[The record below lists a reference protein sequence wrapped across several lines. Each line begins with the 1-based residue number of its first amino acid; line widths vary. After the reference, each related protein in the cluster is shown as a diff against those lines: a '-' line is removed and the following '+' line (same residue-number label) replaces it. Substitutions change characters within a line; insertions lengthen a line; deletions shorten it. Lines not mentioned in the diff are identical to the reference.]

1 MLKRAS
7 FVEVNTHS
15 LRHNFNAVKNIV
27 PKDACVMAV
36 VKANAYGAGA
46 LKASEIF
53 LQEGANYLGV
63 ATLDE
68 ALELRS
74 HFSQTPILILGYSPN
89 ANASMLIDNDLSAMV
104 FSLEQAEIFSQMAL
118 KAKKRL
124 KVHLKIDTGMHRL
137 GLEPNFKSIETI
149 KKIRA
154 LKGLEVEGIFTHLSN
169 ADANIKTHAKNQ
181 MKAFNAFLEQLLDQK
196 IEFQYRHAYNSAGI
210 LSLCNGNENRLLN
223 LYRPGIMLYGFYP
236 SNEMKESSQTILKN
250 VISLKA
256 RIVQIKRVKKGEFIG
271 YGEHFYTNEETLVG
285 VLALGYADGL
295 VRALGNRIQVAI
307 NNQLAPLIG
316 KVCMDQCFVK
326 LNNIEAKE
334 GDEVILFGDKSTKAN
349 DASEIATLLNTI
361 PYEVIS
367 TLSKRLER
375 VYVWNKIM

>member
-7 FVEVNTHS
+7 FVEVNSAS
-15 LRHNFNAVKNIV
+15 LRHNFSAVKSIV
-27 PKDACVMAV
+27 PKDAYIMAV

-46 LKASEIF
+46 IKASEIF

-74 HFSQTPILILGYSPN
+74 HFSKTPILILGYSPN
-89 ANASMLIDNDLSAMV
+89 SNASMLIDNDLSAMI
-104 FSLEQAEIFSQMAL
+104 FSLEQAEVFSQMAL
-118 KAKKRL
+118 KSQKRL

-137 GLEPNFKSIETI
+137 GLEPNFKSIEII

-169 ADANIKTHAKNQ
+169 ADAKIKTHAKNQ

-210 LSLCNGNENRLLN
+210 LSLCNGNENRFLN

-236 SNEMKESSQTILKN
+236 SNGMKETCPTILKN

-256 RIVQIKRVKKGEFIG
+256 QIVQIRSVKKGEFIG

-295 VRALGNRIQVAI
+295 MRALGNRIQVAI

-326 LNNIEAKE
+326 LNNIQAKE
-334 GDEVILFGDKSTKAN
+334 GDEVILFGDKSAKAN
-349 DASEIATLLNTI
+349 DASEIAVLLNTI
-361 PYEVIS
+361 PYETIS

-375 VYVWNKIM
+375 VYI

>member
-7 FVEVNTHS
+7 FVEVNSAS
-15 LRHNFNAVKNIV
+15 LRHNFSAVKSIV
-27 PKDACVMAV
+27 PKDAHIMAV

-46 LKASEIF
+46 IKASEIF

-74 HFSQTPILILGYSPN
+74 HFSKTPILILGYSPN
-89 ANASMLIDNDLSAMV
+89 ANASMLIDNDLSAMI
-104 FSLEQAEIFSQMAL
+104 FSLEQAEVFSQMAL
-118 KAKKRL
+118 KSQKRL
-124 KVHLKIDTGMHRL
+124 KIHLKIDTGMHRL
-137 GLEPNFKSIETI
+137 GLEPNFKSIEII

-154 LKGLEVEGIFTHLSN
+154 LKGLEIEGIFTHLSN

-210 LSLCNGNENRLLN
+210 LSLCNGNENRFLN

-236 SNEMKESSQTILKN
+236 SNGMKETCPTILKN

-256 RIVQIKRVKKGEFIG
+256 QIVQIRSVKKGEFIG

-295 VRALGNRIQVAI
+295 ARALGNRIQVAI

-326 LNNIEAKE
+326 LNNIQAKE
-334 GDEVILFGDKSTKAN
+334 GDEVILFGDKSAKAN
-349 DASEIATLLNTI
+349 DASEIAALLNTI
-361 PYEVIS
+361 PYETIS

-375 VYVWNKIM
+375 VYI

>member
-7 FVEVNTHS
+7 FVEVNTAS
-15 LRHNFNAVKNIV
+15 LRHNFDVVKSIV

-46 LKASEIF
+46 IKASEIF

-89 ANASMLIDNDLSAMV
+89 TNASMLIDNDLSAMV
-104 FSLEQAEIFSQMAL
+104 FSLEQAEVFSQMAL
-118 KAKKRL
+118 KSQKRL
-124 KVHLKIDTGMHRL
+124 KIHLKIDTGMHRL
-137 GLEPNFKSIETI
+137 GLEPTFKSIEI
-149 KKIRA
+149 VKKIRA

-295 VRALGNRIQVAI
+295 VRDLGNRIQVAI

-334 GDEVILFGDKSTKAN
+334 GDEVILFGDKSAKAN

-361 PYEVIS
+361 PYETIS

-375 VYVWNKIM
+375 VYV

>member
-7 FVEVNTHS
+7 FVEVNSAS
-15 LRHNFNAVKNIV
+15 LRHNFSAVKSIV
-27 PKDACVMAV
+27 PKDAHIMAV

-46 LKASEIF
+46 IKASEIF

-74 HFSQTPILILGYSPN
+74 HFSKTPILILGYSPN
-89 ANASMLIDNDLSAMV
+89 SNASMLIDNDLSAMI
-104 FSLEQAEIFSQMAL
+104 FSLEQAEVFSQMAL
-118 KAKKRL
+118 KSQKRL
-124 KVHLKIDTGMHRL
+124 KIHLKIDTGMHRL
-137 GLEPNFKSIETI
+137 GLEPNFKSIEII
-149 KKIRA
+149 KKICA

-169 ADANIKTHAKNQ
+169 ADAKIKTHAKNQ
-181 MKAFNAFLEQLLDQK
+181 MKVFNAFLEQLLDQK

-210 LSLCNGNENRLLN
+210 LSLCNGNENRFLN

-236 SNEMKESSQTILKN
+236 SNGMKETCPTILKN

-256 RIVQIKRVKKGEFIG
+256 QIVQIRSVKKGEFIG

-295 VRALGNRIQVAI
+295 MRALGNRIQVAI

-326 LNNIEAKE
+326 LNNIQAKE
-334 GDEVILFGDKSTKAN
+334 GDEVILFGDKSAKAN
-349 DASEIATLLNTI
+349 DASEIAALLNTI
-361 PYEVIS
+361 PYETIS

-375 VYVWNKIM
+375 VYI

>member
-7 FVEVNTHS
+7 FVEVDTAS
-15 LRHNFNAVKNIV
+15 LRHNFGAVKSIV
-27 PKDACVMAV
+27 PKDAHIMAV

-46 LKASEIF
+46 IKASEIF

-74 HFSQTPILILGYSPN
+74 RFSKTPILILGYSPN
-89 ANASMLIDNDLSAMV
+89 ANASMLIDNDLSAMI
-104 FSLEQAEIFSQMAL
+104 FSLEQAEVFSQMAL
-118 KAKKRL
+118 KSQKRL
-124 KVHLKIDTGMHRL
+124 KIHLKIDTGMHRL
-137 GLEPNFKSIETI
+137 GLEPNFKSIEII

-154 LKGLEVEGIFTHLSN
+154 LKGLEIEGIFTHLSN
-169 ADANIKTHAKNQ
+169 ADARIKTHAKNQ

-236 SNEMKESSQTILKN
+236 SNGMKETCPTILKN

-256 RIVQIKRVKKGEFIG
+256 QIVQIRSVKKGEFIG

-295 VRALGNRIQVAI
+295 MRALGNRIQVAI

-326 LNNIEAKE
+326 LNNIQAKE
-334 GDEVILFGDKSTKAN
+334 GDEVILFGDKSAKAN
-349 DASEIATLLNTI
+349 DASEIAALLNTI
-361 PYEVIS
+361 PYETIS

-375 VYVWNKIM
+375 VYI

>member
-7 FVEVNTHS
+7 FVEVNTAS
-15 LRHNFNAVKNIV
+15 LRHNFSAVKSIV

-46 LKASEIF
+46 IKASEIF

-63 ATLDE
+63 AALDE

-74 HFSQTPILILGYSPN
+74 HFSKTPILILGYSPN

-104 FSLEQAEIFSQMAL
+104 FSLEQAEVFSQMAL

-124 KVHLKIDTGMHRL
+124 KIHLKIDTGMHRL

-149 KKIRA
+149 KKIRT

-169 ADANIKTHAKNQ
+169 ADAKIKTHAKNQ

-271 YGEHFYTNEETLVG
+271 YGKHFYTNEETLVG

-295 VRALGNRIQVAI
+295 VRDLGNRIQVAI
-307 NNQLAPLIG
+307 NNQSAPLIG

-326 LNNIEAKE
+326 LNDIQAKE
-334 GDEVILFGDKSTKAN
+334 GDEVILFGDKSDKAN
-349 DASEIATLLNTI
+349 DASEIAALLNTI
-361 PYEVIS
+361 PYETIS

-375 VYVWNKIM
+375 VYI

>member
-7 FVEVNTHS
+7 FVEVNTAS
-15 LRHNFNAVKNIV
+15 LRHNFDAVKSIV

-46 LKASEIF
+46 IKASEIF

-74 HFSQTPILILGYSPN
+74 HFSKTPILILGYSPN
-89 ANASMLIDNDLSAMV
+89 TNASMLVDNDLSAMV
-104 FSLEQAEIFSQMAL
+104 FSLEQAEVFSQMAL
-118 KAKKRL
+118 KSQKRL
-124 KVHLKIDTGMHRL
+124 KIHLKIDTGMHRL
-137 GLEPNFKSIETI
+137 GLEPTFKSIETI

-210 LSLCNGNENRLLN
+210 LSLCNGNENRFLN

-256 RIVQIKRVKKGEFIG
+256 RIVQIKRVKKGELIG

-326 LNNIEAKE
+326 LNGIEAKE
-334 GDEVILFGDKSTKAN
+334 GDEVILFGDKSAKAN
-349 DASEIATLLNTI
+349 DASEIATFLNTI
-361 PYEVIS
+361 PYETIS

-375 VYVWNKIM
+375 VYV

>member
-7 FVEVNTHS
+7 FVEVNTAS
-15 LRHNFNAVKNIV
+15 LRHNFSAVKSIV
-27 PKDACVMAV
+27 PKDAHIMAV

-46 LKASEIF
+46 IKASEIF

-74 HFSQTPILILGYSPN
+74 HFSKTPILILGYSPN
-89 ANASMLIDNDLSAMV
+89 SNASMLIDNDLSAMI
-104 FSLEQAEIFSQMAL
+104 FSLEQAEVFSQMAL
-118 KAKKRL
+118 KSQKRL
-124 KVHLKIDTGMHRL
+124 KIHLKIDTGMHRL
-137 GLEPNFKSIETI
+137 GLEPNFKSIEII

-154 LKGLEVEGIFTHLSN
+154 LKGLEIEGIFTHLSN
-169 ADANIKTHAKNQ
+169 ADARIKTHAKNQ
-181 MKAFNAFLEQLLDQK
+181 MKAFNAFLEQLLNQK

-210 LSLCNGNENRLLN
+210 LSLCNGNENRFLN

-236 SNEMKESSQTILKN
+236 SNGMKETCPTILKN

-256 RIVQIKRVKKGEFIG
+256 QIVQIRSVKKGEFIG

-295 VRALGNRIQVAI
+295 MRALGNRIQVAI

-326 LNNIEAKE
+326 LNNIQAKE
-334 GDEVILFGDKSTKAN
+334 GDEVILFGDKSAKAN
-349 DASEIATLLNTI
+349 DASEIAALLNTI
-361 PYEVIS
+361 PYETIS

-375 VYVWNKIM
+375 VYI

>member
-7 FVEVNTHS
+7 FVEVNTAS
-15 LRHNFNAVKNIV
+15 LRHNFSAVKSIV
-27 PKDACVMAV
+27 PKDAHIMAV

-46 LKASEIF
+46 IKASEIF

-74 HFSQTPILILGYSPN
+74 HFSKTPILILGYSPN
-89 ANASMLIDNDLSAMV
+89 SNASMLIDNDLSAMI
-104 FSLEQAEIFSQMAL
+104 FSLEQAEVFSQMAL
-118 KAKKRL
+118 KSQKRL
-124 KVHLKIDTGMHRL
+124 KIHLKIDTGMHRL
-137 GLEPNFKSIETI
+137 GLEPNFKSIEII

-169 ADANIKTHAKNQ
+169 ADAKIKTHAKNQ
-181 MKAFNAFLEQLLDQK
+181 MKAFNAFLEQLLNQK

-236 SNEMKESSQTILKN
+236 SNGMKETCPTILKN

-256 RIVQIKRVKKGEFIG
+256 QIVQIRSVKKGEFIG

-295 VRALGNRIQVAI
+295 MRALGNRIQVAI

-326 LNNIEAKE
+326 LNNIQAKE
-334 GDEVILFGDKSTKAN
+334 GDEVILFGDKSAKAN

-361 PYEVIS
+361 PYETIS

-375 VYVWNKIM
+375 VYI

>member
-7 FVEVNTHS
+7 FVEVDTAS
-15 LRHNFNAVKNIV
+15 LRHNFSAVKSIV

-46 LKASEIF
+46 IKASEIF

-74 HFSQTPILILGYSPN
+74 HFSKTPILILGYSPN
-89 ANASMLIDNDLSAMV
+89 ANASMLIDNDLSAMI
-104 FSLEQAEIFSQMAL
+104 FSLEQAEVFSQMAL
-118 KAKKRL
+118 RSQKRL
-124 KVHLKIDTGMHRL
+124 KVHIKIDTGMHRL

-154 LKGLEVEGIFTHLSN
+154 LKGLEIEGIFTHLSN
-169 ADANIKTHAKNQ
+169 ADAKIKTHAKNQ

-210 LSLCNGNENRLLN
+210 LSLCNGNENRFLN

-236 SNEMKESSQTILKN
+236 SSEMKESCPTILKN

-256 RIVQIKRVKKGEFIG
+256 QIVQIRSVKKGELIG

-295 VRALGNRIQVAI
+295 ARALGNRIQVAI

-326 LNNIEAKE
+326 LNNIQAKE
-334 GDEVILFGDKSTKAN
+334 GDEVILFGDKSARAN

-361 PYEVIS
+361 PYETIS

-375 VYVWNKIM
+375 VYI

>member
-7 FVEVNTHS
+7 FVEVNTAS
-15 LRHNFNAVKNIV
+15 LRYNFDAVKNIV

-89 ANASMLIDNDLSAMV
+89 TNASMLVDNDLSAMV
-104 FSLEQAEIFSQMAL
+104 FSLEQAEVFSQMAL
-118 KAKKRL
+118 KSQKRL

-154 LKGLEVEGIFTHLSN
+154 LKGLEIEGIFTHLSN

-181 MKAFNAFLEQLLDQK
+181 MKAFNAFLEQLLNQK
-196 IEFQYRHAYNSAGI
+196 IEFKYRHAYNSAGI

-236 SNEMKESSQTILKN
+236 SSEMKESCPTILKN

-256 RIVQIKRVKKGEFIG
+256 RIVQIKRVKKGELIG
-271 YGEHFYTNEETLVG
+271 YGKHFYANEETLVG

-295 VRALGNRIQVAI
+295 VRDLGNRIQVAI

-334 GDEVILFGDKSTKAN
+334 GDEVILFGNKSAKAN

-361 PYEVIS
+361 PYETIS

-375 VYVWNKIM
+375 VYV

>member
-7 FVEVNTHS
+7 FVEVDTAS
-15 LRHNFNAVKNIV
+15 LRHNFSTVKRIV
-27 PKDACVMAV
+27 PKDAHIMAV

-46 LKASEIF
+46 IKASEIF

-74 HFSQTPILILGYSPN
+74 HFSKTPILILGYSPN
-89 ANASMLIDNDLSAMV
+89 SNASMLIDNDLSAMI
-104 FSLEQAEIFSQMAL
+104 FSLEQAEVFSQMAL
-118 KAKKRL
+118 KSQKRL
-124 KVHLKIDTGMHRL
+124 KIHLKIDTGMHRL
-137 GLEPNFKSIETI
+137 GLEPNFKSIEII

-181 MKAFNAFLEQLLDQK
+181 MKAFNAFLEQLLNQK

-210 LSLCNGNENRLLN
+210 LSLCNGNENRFLN

-236 SNEMKESSQTILKN
+236 SDGMKETCPTILKN

-256 RIVQIKRVKKGEFIG
+256 QIVQIRSVKKGEFIG

-295 VRALGNRIQVAI
+295 MRALGNRIQVTI

-326 LNNIEAKE
+326 LNNIQAKE
-334 GDEVILFGDKSTKAN
+334 GDEVILFGDKSAKAN
-349 DASEIATLLNTI
+349 DASEIAVLLNTI
-361 PYEVIS
+361 PYETIS

-375 VYVWNKIM
+375 VYI

>member
-7 FVEVNTHS
+7 FVEVNSTS
-15 LRHNFNAVKNIV
+15 LRHNFSTVKSIV
-27 PKDACVMAV
+27 PKDAHIMAV

-46 LKASEIF
+46 IKASEIF

-74 HFSQTPILILGYSPN
+74 HFSKTPILILGYSPN
-89 ANASMLIDNDLSAMV
+89 SNASMLIDNDLSTMI
-104 FSLEQAEIFSQMAL
+104 FSLEQAEVFSQMAL
-118 KAKKRL
+118 KSQKRL
-124 KVHLKIDTGMHRL
+124 KIHLKIDTGMHRL
-137 GLEPNFKSIETI
+137 GLEPNFKSIEII

-181 MKAFNAFLEQLLDQK
+181 MKAFNAFLEQLLNQK

-236 SNEMKESSQTILKN
+236 SNGMKETCPTILKN

-256 RIVQIKRVKKGEFIG
+256 QIVQIRSVKKGEFIG

-295 VRALGNRIQVAI
+295 MRALGNRIQVAI

-326 LNNIEAKE
+326 LNNIQAKE
-334 GDEVILFGDKSTKAN
+334 GDEVILFGDKSAKAN
-349 DASEIATLLNTI
+349 DASEIAALLNTI
-361 PYEVIS
+361 PYETIS

-375 VYVWNKIM
+375 VYI

>member
-15 LRHNFNAVKNIV
+15 LRHNFHAVKNIV
-27 PKDACVMAV
+27 PKDAHIMAV

-46 LKASEIF
+46 IKASEIF
-53 LQEGANYLGV
+53 LQEGVNYLGV

-89 ANASMLIDNDLSAMV
+89 TNASMLIDNDLSAMV
-104 FSLEQAEIFSQMAL
+104 FSLEQAEVFSQVAL
-118 KAKKRL
+118 KSQKRL
-124 KVHLKIDTGMHRL
+124 KIHLKIDTGMHRL
-137 GLEPNFKSIETI
+137 GLEPTFKSIETI

-256 RIVQIKRVKKGEFIG
+256 RIVQIKRVKKGELIG

-295 VRALGNRIQVAI
+295 ARALGNRIQVAI
-307 NNQLAPLIG
+307 NNQSAPLIG

-326 LNNIEAKE
+326 LNNIQAKE
-334 GDEVILFGDKSTKAN
+334 GDEVILFGDKSAKAN
-349 DASEIATLLNTI
+349 DASEIAMLLNTI
-361 PYEVIS
+361 PYETIS

-375 VYVWNKIM
+375 VYI

>member
-7 FVEVNTHS
+7 FVEVDTAS
-15 LRHNFNAVKNIV
+15 LRHNFGAVKRIV
-27 PKDACVMAV
+27 PKDAHIMAV
-36 VKANAYGAGA
+36 VKANAYGTGA
-46 LKASEIF
+46 IKASEIF

-74 HFSQTPILILGYSPN
+74 RFSKTPILILGYSPN
-89 ANASMLIDNDLSAMV
+89 SNASMLIDNDLSAMI
-104 FSLEQAEIFSQMAL
+104 FSLEQAEVFSQMAL
-118 KAKKRL
+118 KSQKRL
-124 KVHLKIDTGMHRL
+124 KIHLKIDTGMHRL
-137 GLEPNFKSIETI
+137 GLEPNFKSIEII

-154 LKGLEVEGIFTHLSN
+154 LKGLEIEGIFTHLSN
-169 ADANIKTHAKNQ
+169 ADAKIKTHAKNQ
-181 MKAFNAFLEQLLDQK
+181 MKAFNAFLEQLLNQK

-210 LSLCNGNENRLLN
+210 LSLCNGNENRFLN

-236 SNEMKESSQTILKN
+236 SNGMKETCPTILKN

-256 RIVQIKRVKKGEFIG
+256 QIVQIRSVKKGEFIG

-326 LNNIEAKE
+326 LNNIQAKE
-334 GDEVILFGDKSTKAN
+334 GDEVILFGDKSAKAN
-349 DASEIATLLNTI
+349 DASEIAALLNTI
-361 PYEVIS
+361 PYETIS

-375 VYVWNKIM
+375 IYI

>member
-7 FVEVNTHS
+7 FVEVNTAS
-15 LRHNFNAVKNIV
+15 LRHNFSAVKSII
-27 PKDACVMAV
+27 PKDAHIMAV
-36 VKANAYGAGA
+36 VKANAYGVGA
-46 LKASEIF
+46 IKASEIF

-74 HFSQTPILILGYSPN
+74 HFPKTPILILGYSPN
-89 ANASMLIDNDLSAMV
+89 SNASMLIDNDLSAMV
-104 FSLEQAEIFSQMAL
+104 FSLEQAEVFSQMAL
-118 KAKKRL
+118 KSQKRL

-154 LKGLEVEGIFTHLSN
+154 LKGLEIEGIFTHLSN
-169 ADANIKTHAKNQ
+169 ADAKIKTHAKNQ
-181 MKAFNAFLEQLLDQK
+181 MKAFNAFLDQLLEQK

-236 SNEMKESSQTILKN
+236 SNGMKESCPTILKN

-256 RIVQIKRVKKGEFIG
+256 RIVQIRSVKKGEFIG

-295 VRALGNRIQVAI
+295 MRALGNRIQVAI

-316 KVCMDQCFVK
+316 KVCMDQCFIK
-326 LNNIEAKE
+326 LNNIQAKE
-334 GDEVILFGDKSTKAN
+334 GDEVILFGDKSAKAN
-349 DASEIATLLNTI
+349 DASEIAMLLNTI
-361 PYEVIS
+361 AYETIS

-375 VYVWNKIM
+375 VYI

>member
-15 LRHNFNAVKNIV
+15 LRHNFHAVKNIV
-27 PKDACVMAV
+27 PKDAHIMAV

-46 LKASEIF
+46 IKASEIF
-53 LQEGANYLGV
+53 LQEGVNYLGV

-89 ANASMLIDNDLSAMV
+89 TNASMLIDNDLSAMV
-104 FSLEQAEIFSQMAL
+104 FSLEQAEVFSQMAL
-118 KAKKRL
+118 KSKKRL
-124 KVHLKIDTGMHRL
+124 KIHLKIDTGMHRL

-256 RIVQIKRVKKGEFIG
+256 QIVQIKRVKKGEFIG

-334 GDEVILFGDKSTKAN
+334 GDEVILFGDKSAKAN

-361 PYEVIS
+361 PYETIS

-375 VYVWNKIM
+375 VYV

>member
-15 LRHNFNAVKNIV
+15 LRHNFHAVKSIV

-36 VKANAYGAGA
+36 VKANAYGVGA
-46 LKASEIF
+46 IKASEIF

-89 ANASMLIDNDLSAMV
+89 ANASMLVDNDLSAMV
-104 FSLEQAEIFSQMAL
+104 FSLEQAEIFSQVAL
-118 KAKKRL
+118 KSQKRL
-124 KVHLKIDTGMHRL
+124 KIHLKIDTGMHRL
-137 GLEPNFKSIETI
+137 GLEPTFKSIETI

-181 MKAFNAFLEQLLDQK
+181 MKAFNAFLEQLLNQK
-196 IEFQYRHAYNSAGI
+196 IEFKYRHAYNSAGI

-256 RIVQIKRVKKGEFIG
+256 RIVQIKRVKKGELIG
-271 YGEHFYTNEETLVG
+271 YGKHFYTNEETLVG

-326 LNNIEAKE
+326 LNDIQAKE
-334 GDEVILFGDKSTKAN
+334 GDEVILFGDKSAKAN
-349 DASEIATLLNTI
+349 DASEIAALLNTI
-361 PYEVIS
+361 AYETIS

-375 VYVWNKIM
+375 VYI

>member
-7 FVEVNTHS
+7 FVEVNTAS
-15 LRHNFNAVKNIV
+15 LRHNFNAVKSIV

-36 VKANAYGAGA
+36 VKANAYGAGV

-89 ANASMLIDNDLSAMV
+89 TNASMLIDNDLSTMV
-104 FSLEQAEIFSQMAL
+104 FSLEQAEVFSQVAL
-118 KAKKRL
+118 KSQKRL
-124 KVHLKIDTGMHRL
+124 KIHLKIDTGMHRL
-137 GLEPNFKSIETI
+137 GLEPTFKSIETI

-295 VRALGNRIQVAI
+295 MRALGNRIQVAI

-326 LNNIEAKE
+326 LNDIEAKE
-334 GDEVILFGDKSTKAN
+334 GDEVILFGDKSAKAN
-349 DASEIATLLNTI
+349 DANEIATLLNTI
-361 PYEVIS
+361 PYETIS

-375 VYVWNKIM
+375 VYV

>member
-7 FVEVNTHS
+7 FVEVDTAS
-15 LRHNFNAVKNIV
+15 LRHNFNAVKSIV

-36 VKANAYGAGA
+36 VKANAYGVGA
-46 LKASEIF
+46 IKASEIF

-74 HFSQTPILILGYSPN
+74 HFSKTPILILGYSPN

-118 KAKKRL
+118 KSQKRL
-124 KVHLKIDTGMHRL
+124 KIHLKIDTGMHRL

-154 LKGLEVEGIFTHLSN
+154 LKGLEIEGIFTHLSN
-169 ADANIKTHAKNQ
+169 ADAKIKTHAKNQ

-250 VISLKA
+250 VVSLKA
-256 RIVQIKRVKKGEFIG
+256 QIVQIRSVKKGEFIG

-295 VRALGNRIQVAI
+295 ARALGNRIQVVI

-326 LNNIEAKE
+326 LNGIEAKE
-334 GDEVILFGDKSTKAN
+334 GDEVILFGDKSAKAN
-349 DASEIATLLNTI
+349 DASEIAALLNTI
-361 PYEVIS
+361 PYETIS

-375 VYVWNKIM
+375 VYV

>member
-7 FVEVNTHS
+7 FVEVDTSS
-15 LRHNFNAVKNIV
+15 LRHNFSAVKSIV
-27 PKDACVMAV
+27 PKDAHIMAV
-36 VKANAYGAGA
+36 VKANAYGTGA
-46 LKASEIF
+46 IKASEIF

-63 ATLDE
+63 AALDE

-89 ANASMLIDNDLSAMV
+89 TNASMLIDNDLSAMV
-104 FSLEQAEIFSQMAL
+104 FSLEQAEVFSQVAL
-118 KAKKRL
+118 KSQKRL
-124 KVHLKIDTGMHRL
+124 KIHLKIDTGMHRL
-137 GLEPNFKSIETI
+137 GLEPTFKSIEII

-181 MKAFNAFLEQLLDQK
+181 MKAFNAFLEQLLNQK
-196 IEFQYRHAYNSAGI
+196 IEFKYRHAYNSAGI

-285 VLALGYADGL
+285 TLALGYADGL
-295 VRALGNRIQVAI
+295 VRDLGNRIQVAI

-326 LNNIEAKE
+326 LNDIEAKE
-334 GDEVILFGDKSTKAN
+334 GDEVILFGDKSAKAN
-349 DASEIATLLNTI
+349 DANEIATLLNTI
-361 PYEVIS
+361 PYETIS

-375 VYVWNKIM
+375 VYI

>member
-7 FVEVNTHS
+7 FVEVNTAS
-15 LRHNFNAVKNIV
+15 LRHNFNAVKSIV

-89 ANASMLIDNDLSAMV
+89 TNASMLIDNDLSSMV
-104 FSLEQAEIFSQMAL
+104 FSLEQAEVFSQVAL
-118 KAKKRL
+118 KSQKRL
-124 KVHLKIDTGMHRL
+124 KIHLKIDTGMHRL
-137 GLEPNFKSIETI
+137 GLEPTFKSIETI

-196 IEFQYRHAYNSAGI
+196 IEFQYCHAYNSAGI

-271 YGEHFYTNEETLVG
+271 YGKHFYTNEETLVG
-285 VLALGYADGL
+285 TLALGYADGL
-295 VRALGNRIQVAI
+295 VRDLGNRIQVAI

-326 LNNIEAKE
+326 LNDIEAKE
-334 GDEVILFGDKSTKAN
+334 GDEVILFGDKSAKAN
-349 DASEIATLLNTI
+349 DANEIATLLNTI
-361 PYEVIS
+361 PYETIS

-375 VYVWNKIM
+375 VYV

>member
-15 LRHNFNAVKNIV
+15 LRHNFNAVKSIV

-36 VKANAYGAGA
+36 VKANAYGVGA

-63 ATLDE
+63 AALDE

-89 ANASMLIDNDLSAMV
+89 TNASMLIDNDLSAMV
-104 FSLEQAEIFSQMAL
+104 FSLEQAEVFSQVAL
-118 KAKKRL
+118 KSQKRL
-124 KVHLKIDTGMHRL
+124 KIHLKIDTGMHRL
-137 GLEPNFKSIETI
+137 GLEPTFKSIETI

-181 MKAFNAFLEQLLDQK
+181 MKAFNTFLEQLLNQK
-196 IEFQYRHAYNSAGI
+196 IEFKYRHAYNSAGI

-285 VLALGYADGL
+285 TLALGYADGL

-326 LNNIEAKE
+326 LNGIEAKE
-334 GDEVILFGDKSTKAN
+334 GDEVILFGDKSAKAN

-361 PYEVIS
+361 PYETIS

-375 VYVWNKIM
+375 VYI

>member
-7 FVEVNTHS
+7 FVEVDTSS
-15 LRHNFNAVKNIV
+15 LRHNFSAVKSII
-27 PKDACVMAV
+27 PKDAHIMAV

-46 LKASEIF
+46 IKASEIF

-74 HFSQTPILILGYSPN
+74 HFSKTPILILGYSPN
-89 ANASMLIDNDLSAMV
+89 SNASMLVDNDLSAMV
-104 FSLEQAEIFSQMAL
+104 FSLEQAEVFSQMAL
-118 KAKKRL
+118 KSQKRL
-124 KVHLKIDTGMHRL
+124 KIHLKIDTGMHRL

-154 LKGLEVEGIFTHLSN
+154 LKGLEIEGIFTHLSN
-169 ADANIKTHAKNQ
+169 ADAKIKTHAKNQ

-236 SNEMKESSQTILKN
+236 SNGMKESCPTILKN

-256 RIVQIKRVKKGEFIG
+256 RIVQIRSVKKGEFIG

-295 VRALGNRIQVAI
+295 MRALGNHIQVAI

-326 LNNIEAKE
+326 LNNIQAKE
-334 GDEVILFGDKSTKAN
+334 GDEVILFGDKSAKAN
-349 DASEIATLLNTI
+349 DASEIAALLNTI
-361 PYEVIS
+361 AYETIS

-375 VYVWNKIM
+375 VYI

>member
-74 HFSQTPILILGYSPN
+74 HFSKTPILILGYSPN

-104 FSLEQAEIFSQMAL
+104 FSLEQAEVFSQMAL
-118 KAKKRL
+118 KSQKRL
-124 KVHLKIDTGMHRL
+124 KIHLKIDTGMHRL
-137 GLEPNFKSIETI
+137 GLEPTFKSIETI

-181 MKAFNAFLEQLLDQK
+181 MKAFNAFLEQLLNQK

-334 GDEVILFGDKSTKAN
+334 GDEVILFGDKSAKAN

-361 PYEVIS
+361 PYETIS

-375 VYVWNKIM
+375 VYV

>member
-7 FVEVNTHS
+7 FVEVNSAS
-15 LRHNFNAVKNIV
+15 LRYNFSAVKRIV
-27 PKDACVMAV
+27 PKDAHIMAV

-46 LKASEIF
+46 IKASEIF

-74 HFSQTPILILGYSPN
+74 HFSKTPILILGYSPN
-89 ANASMLIDNDLSAMV
+89 SNASMLIDNDLSAMI
-104 FSLEQAEIFSQMAL
+104 FSLEQAEVFSQMAL
-118 KAKKRL
+118 KSQKRL
-124 KVHLKIDTGMHRL
+124 KIHLKIDTGMHRL
-137 GLEPNFKSIETI
+137 GLEPNFKSIEII

-154 LKGLEVEGIFTHLSN
+154 LKGLEIEGIFTHLSN
-169 ADANIKTHAKNQ
+169 ADAKIKTHAKNQ

-210 LSLCNGNENRLLN
+210 LSLCNGNENRFLN

-236 SNEMKESSQTILKN
+236 SNGMKESCPTILKN

-256 RIVQIKRVKKGEFIG
+256 QIVQIRSVKKGEFIG

-295 VRALGNRIQVAI
+295 MRALGNRIQVAI

-334 GDEVILFGDKSTKAN
+334 GDEVILFGDKSAKAN
-349 DASEIATLLNTI
+349 DASEIAALLNTI
-361 PYEVIS
+361 PYETIS

-375 VYVWNKIM
+375 VYI

>member
-7 FVEVNTHS
+7 FVEVNTAS
-15 LRHNFNAVKNIV
+15 LRHNFSAVKSIV
-27 PKDACVMAV
+27 PKDAHIMAV

-46 LKASEIF
+46 IKASEIF

-74 HFSQTPILILGYSPN
+74 HFSKTPILILGYSPN
-89 ANASMLIDNDLSAMV
+89 ANASMLIDNDLSAMI
-104 FSLEQAEIFSQMAL
+104 FSLEQAEVFSQMAL
-118 KAKKRL
+118 KSQKRL
-124 KVHLKIDTGMHRL
+124 KIHLKIDTGMHRL
-137 GLEPNFKSIETI
+137 GLEPNFKSIEII

-154 LKGLEVEGIFTHLSN
+154 LKGLEIEGIFTHLSN
-169 ADANIKTHAKNQ
+169 ADAKIKTHAKNQ
-181 MKAFNAFLEQLLDQK
+181 MKAFNAFLEQLLNQK

-210 LSLCNGNENRLLN
+210 LSLCNGNENRFLN

-236 SNEMKESSQTILKN
+236 SNGMKETCPTILKN

-256 RIVQIKRVKKGEFIG
+256 QIVQIRSVKKGEFIG

-295 VRALGNRIQVAI
+295 MHALGNRIQVAI
-307 NNQLAPLIG
+307 NNQLATLIG

-334 GDEVILFGDKSTKAN
+334 GDEVILFGDKSAKAN

-361 PYEVIS
+361 PYETIS

-375 VYVWNKIM
+375 VYI

>member
-7 FVEVNTHS
+7 FVEVNTAS
-15 LRHNFNAVKNIV
+15 LRHNFSAVKSII
-27 PKDACVMAV
+27 PKDAHIMAV

-46 LKASEIF
+46 IKASEIF

-74 HFSQTPILILGYSPN
+74 HFSKTPILILGYSPN
-89 ANASMLIDNDLSAMV
+89 ANASMLIDNDLSAMI
-104 FSLEQAEIFSQMAL
+104 FSLEQAEVFSQMAL
-118 KAKKRL
+118 KSQKRL
-124 KVHLKIDTGMHRL
+124 KIHLKIDTGMHRL
-137 GLEPNFKSIETI
+137 GLEPNFKSIEII
-149 KKIRA
+149 KKIRT
-154 LKGLEVEGIFTHLSN
+154 LKGLEIEGIFTHLSN
-169 ADANIKTHAKNQ
+169 ADDKIKTHAKNQ

-210 LSLCNGNENRLLN
+210 LSLCNGNENRFLN

-236 SNEMKESSQTILKN
+236 SNGMKETCPTILKN

-256 RIVQIKRVKKGEFIG
+256 QIVQIRSVKKGEFIG
-271 YGEHFYTNEETLVG
+271 YGEHFYTNKETLVG

-295 VRALGNRIQVAI
+295 MRALGNRIQVAI

-326 LNNIEAKE
+326 LNNIQAKE
-334 GDEVILFGDKSTKAN
+334 GDEVILFGDKSAKAN
-349 DASEIATLLNTI
+349 DASEIAALLNTI
-361 PYEVIS
+361 PYETIS

-375 VYVWNKIM
+375 VYI

>member
-27 PKDACVMAV
+27 PKDAHIMAV

-89 ANASMLIDNDLSAMV
+89 TNASMLIDNDLSAMV
-104 FSLEQAEIFSQMAL
+104 FSLEQAEVFSQVAL
-118 KAKKRL
+118 KSQKRL
-124 KVHLKIDTGMHRL
+124 KIHLKIDTGMHRL
-137 GLEPNFKSIETI
+137 GLEPTFKSIETI

-236 SNEMKESSQTILKN
+236 SNEIKESSQTILKN

-256 RIVQIKRVKKGEFIG
+256 QIVQIKRVKKGELIG

-285 VLALGYADGL
+285 TLALGYADGL
-295 VRALGNRIQVAI
+295 VRDLGNRIQVAI

-326 LNNIEAKE
+326 LNGIEAKE
-334 GDEVILFGDKSTKAN
+334 GDEVILFGDKSAKAN

-361 PYEVIS
+361 PYETIS

-375 VYVWNKIM
+375 VYV

>member
-7 FVEVNTHS
+7 FVEVNTAS
-15 LRHNFNAVKNIV
+15 LRHNFSAVKSIV
-27 PKDACVMAV
+27 PKDAHIMAV

-46 LKASEIF
+46 IKASEIF

-74 HFSQTPILILGYSPN
+74 HFSKTPILILGYSPN

-104 FSLEQAEIFSQMAL
+104 FSLEQAEVFSQMAL

-124 KVHLKIDTGMHRL
+124 KIHLKIDTGMHRL

-149 KKIRA
+149 KKICA
-154 LKGLEVEGIFTHLSN
+154 LKGLEIEGIFTHLSN
-169 ADANIKTHAKNQ
+169 ADAKIKTHAKNQ

-236 SNEMKESSQTILKN
+236 SNGMKESCPTILKN

-256 RIVQIKRVKKGEFIG
+256 QIVQIRSVKKGEFIG

-295 VRALGNRIQVAI
+295 ARALGNRIQVVI

-326 LNNIEAKE
+326 LNNIQAKE
-334 GDEVILFGDKSTKAN
+334 GDEVILFGDKSAKAN
-349 DASEIATLLNTI
+349 DASEIAALLNTI
-361 PYEVIS
+361 AYETIS

-375 VYVWNKIM
+375 VYI

>member
-1 MLKRAS
+1 MLKRTS
-7 FVEVNTHS
+7 FVEVNTAS
-15 LRHNFNAVKNIV
+15 LRHNFSAVKSIV
-27 PKDACVMAV
+27 PKDAHIMAV
-36 VKANAYGAGA
+36 VKANAYGVGA
-46 LKASEIF
+46 IKASEIF

-74 HFSQTPILILGYSPN
+74 HFSKTPILVLGYSPN
-89 ANASMLIDNDLSAMV
+89 SNASMLIDNDLSAMI
-104 FSLEQAEIFSQMAL
+104 FSLEQAEVFSQMAL
-118 KAKKRL
+118 KSQKRL
-124 KVHLKIDTGMHRL
+124 KIHLKIDTGMHRL
-137 GLEPNFKSIETI
+137 GLEPNFKSIEII

-154 LKGLEVEGIFTHLSN
+154 LKGLEIEGIFTHLSN
-169 ADANIKTHAKNQ
+169 ADAKIKTHAKNQ

-210 LSLCNGNENRLLN
+210 LSLCNGNENRFLN

-236 SNEMKESSQTILKN
+236 SNGMKETCPTILKN

-256 RIVQIKRVKKGEFIG
+256 QIVQIRSVKKGEFIG

-295 VRALGNRIQVAI
+295 MRALGNRIQVAI

-326 LNNIEAKE
+326 LNNIQAKE
-334 GDEVILFGDKSTKAN
+334 GDEVILFGDKSAKAN
-349 DASEIATLLNTI
+349 DASEIAALLNTI
-361 PYEVIS
+361 PYETIS

-375 VYVWNKIM
+375 VYI

>member
-74 HFSQTPILILGYSPN
+74 HFSKTPILILGYSPN

-118 KAKKRL
+118 KSQKRL
-124 KVHLKIDTGMHRL
+124 KIHLKIDTGMHRL
-137 GLEPNFKSIETI
+137 GLEPNFKSIEII

-154 LKGLEVEGIFTHLSN
+154 LKGLEIEGIFTHLSN

-334 GDEVILFGDKSTKAN
+334 GDEVILFGDKSAKAN

-361 PYEVIS
+361 PYETIS

-375 VYVWNKIM
+375 VYV

>member
-7 FVEVNTHS
+7 FVEVDTAS
-15 LRHNFNAVKNIV
+15 LRHNFSAVKSIV
-27 PKDACVMAV
+27 PKDAHIMAV

-46 LKASEIF
+46 IKASEIF

-74 HFSQTPILILGYSPN
+74 HFSKTPILILGYSPN
-89 ANASMLIDNDLSAMV
+89 SNASMLIDNDLSAMI
-104 FSLEQAEIFSQMAL
+104 FSLEQAEVFSKMAL
-118 KAKKRL
+118 KSQKRL
-124 KVHLKIDTGMHRL
+124 KIHLKIDTGMHRL
-137 GLEPNFKSIETI
+137 GLEPNFKSIEII
-149 KKIRA
+149 KKICA
-154 LKGLEVEGIFTHLSN
+154 LKGLEIEGIFTHLSN
-169 ADANIKTHAKNQ
+169 ADDKIKTHAKNQ

-210 LSLCNGNENRLLN
+210 LSLCNGNENRFLN

-236 SNEMKESSQTILKN
+236 SNGMKETCPTILKN

-256 RIVQIKRVKKGEFIG
+256 QIVQIRSVKKGEFIG

-295 VRALGNRIQVAI
+295 MRALGNRIQVAI

-326 LNNIEAKE
+326 LNNIQAKE

-349 DASEIATLLNTI
+349 DASEIAALLNTI
-361 PYEVIS
+361 PYETIS

-375 VYVWNKIM
+375 VYI

>member
-7 FVEVNTHS
+7 FVEVNTAS
-15 LRHNFNAVKNIV
+15 LRHNFSAVKSIV
-27 PKDACVMAV
+27 PKDAHIMAV

-46 LKASEIF
+46 IKASEIL

-74 HFSQTPILILGYSPN
+74 YFSKTPILILGYSPN
-89 ANASMLIDNDLSAMV
+89 ANASMLIDNDLSTMI
-104 FSLEQAEIFSQMAL
+104 FSLEQAEVFSQMAL
-118 KAKKRL
+118 KSQKRL
-124 KVHLKIDTGMHRL
+124 KIHLKIDTGMHRL
-137 GLEPNFKSIETI
+137 GLEPNFKSIEII

-169 ADANIKTHAKNQ
+169 ADAKIKTHAKNQ

-236 SNEMKESSQTILKN
+236 SNGMKETCPTILKN

-256 RIVQIKRVKKGEFIG
+256 QIVQIRSVKKGEFIG

-295 VRALGNRIQVAI
+295 MRALGNRIQVAI

-326 LNNIEAKE
+326 LNNIQAKE
-334 GDEVILFGDKSTKAN
+334 GDEVILFGDKSAKAN
-349 DASEIATLLNTI
+349 DASEIAALLNTI
-361 PYEVIS
+361 PYETIS

-375 VYVWNKIM
+375 VYI

>member
-27 PKDACVMAV
+27 PKDAHIMAV

-74 HFSQTPILILGYSPN
+74 HFSKTPILILGYSPN
-89 ANASMLIDNDLSAMV
+89 TNASMLIDNDLSAMV
-104 FSLEQAEIFSQMAL
+104 FSLEQAEVFSQMAL
-118 KAKKRL
+118 KSQKRL
-124 KVHLKIDTGMHRL
+124 KIHLKIDTGMHRL
-137 GLEPNFKSIETI
+137 GLEPTFKSIETI

-181 MKAFNAFLEQLLDQK
+181 MKAFNAFLEQLLNQK
-196 IEFQYRHAYNSAGI
+196 IEFKYRHAYNSAGI
-210 LSLCNGNENRLLN
+210 LSLCNGNENRLLD

-295 VRALGNRIQVAI
+295 ARALGNRIQVAI

-326 LNNIEAKE
+326 LNDIQAKE
-334 GDEVILFGDKSTKAN
+334 GDEVILFGDKSARAN
-349 DASEIATLLNTI
+349 DASEIAALLNTI
-361 PYEVIS
+361 PYETIS

-375 VYVWNKIM
+375 VYI

>member
-7 FVEVNTHS
+7 FVEVNTAS
-15 LRHNFNAVKNIV
+15 LRHNFSAVKSII
-27 PKDACVMAV
+27 PKDAHIMAV

-46 LKASEIF
+46 IKASEIF

-74 HFSQTPILILGYSPN
+74 HFSKTPILILGYSPN
-89 ANASMLIDNDLSAMV
+89 PNASMLIDNDLSAMI
-104 FSLEQAEIFSQMAL
+104 FSLEQAEVFSQMAL
-118 KAKKRL
+118 KSQKRL
-124 KVHLKIDTGMHRL
+124 KIHLKIDTGMHRL
-137 GLEPNFKSIETI
+137 GLEPNFKSIEII

-169 ADANIKTHAKNQ
+169 ADAKIKTHAKNQ

-196 IEFQYRHAYNSAGI
+196 IEFQYCHAYNSAGI

-236 SNEMKESSQTILKN
+236 SNGMKETCPTILKN

-256 RIVQIKRVKKGEFIG
+256 QIVQIRSVKKGEFIG

-295 VRALGNRIQVAI
+295 MRDLGNRIQVAI

-334 GDEVILFGDKSTKAN
+334 GDEVILFGDKSAKAN
-349 DASEIATLLNTI
+349 DASEIAALLNTI
-361 PYEVIS
+361 PYETIS

-375 VYVWNKIM
+375 VYI

>member
-7 FVEVNTHS
+7 FVEVNTAS
-15 LRHNFNAVKNIV
+15 LRHNFSAVKSIV
-27 PKDACVMAV
+27 PKDAHIMAV

-46 LKASEIF
+46 IKASEIF

-74 HFSQTPILILGYSPN
+74 HFSKTPILILGYSPN
-89 ANASMLIDNDLSAMV
+89 ANASMLIDNDLSAMI
-104 FSLEQAEIFSQMAL
+104 FSLEQAEVFSQMAL
-118 KAKKRL
+118 KSQKRL

-137 GLEPNFKSIETI
+137 GLEPNFKSIEII

-154 LKGLEVEGIFTHLSN
+154 LKGLEIEGIFTHLSN
-169 ADANIKTHAKNQ
+169 ADAKIKTHAKNQ

-210 LSLCNGNENRLLN
+210 LSLCNGNENRFLN

-236 SNEMKESSQTILKN
+236 SNGMKESCPTILKN

-256 RIVQIKRVKKGEFIG
+256 RIVQIRSVKKGEFIG

-295 VRALGNRIQVAI
+295 ARALGNRIQVAI

-326 LNNIEAKE
+326 LNDIQAKE
-334 GDEVILFGDKSTKAN
+334 GDEVILFGDKSAKAN
-349 DASEIATLLNTI
+349 DASEIAALLNTI
-361 PYEVIS
+361 PYETIS

-375 VYVWNKIM
+375 VYI

>member
-7 FVEVNTHS
+7 FVEVNTAS
-15 LRHNFNAVKNIV
+15 LRHNFSAVKSIV
-27 PKDACVMAV
+27 PKDAHIMAV

-46 LKASEIF
+46 IKASEIF

-74 HFSQTPILILGYSPN
+74 HFSKTPILILGYSPN
-89 ANASMLIDNDLSAMV
+89 SNASMLIDNDLSAMI
-104 FSLEQAEIFSQMAL
+104 FSLEQAEVFSQMAL
-118 KAKKRL
+118 KSQKRL
-124 KVHLKIDTGMHRL
+124 KIHLKIDTGMHRL

-154 LKGLEVEGIFTHLSN
+154 LKGLEMEGIFTHLSN
-169 ADANIKTHAKNQ
+169 ADAKIKTHAKNQ

-236 SNEMKESSQTILKN
+236 SNGMKESCPTILKN

-256 RIVQIKRVKKGEFIG
+256 QIVQIRSVKKGEFIG

-326 LNNIEAKE
+326 LNNIQAKE
-334 GDEVILFGDKSTKAN
+334 GDEVILFGDKSAKAN
-349 DASEIATLLNTI
+349 DASEIAALLNTI
-361 PYEVIS
+361 PYETIS

-375 VYVWNKIM
+375 VYI

>member
-7 FVEVNTHS
+7 FVEVNSAS
-15 LRHNFNAVKNIV
+15 LRHNFSAVKSIV
-27 PKDACVMAV
+27 PKDAHIMAV

-46 LKASEIF
+46 IKASEIF

-74 HFSQTPILILGYSPN
+74 HFSKTPILILGYSPN
-89 ANASMLIDNDLSAMV
+89 SNASMLIDNNLSAMI
-104 FSLEQAEIFSQMAL
+104 FSLEQAEVFSQMAL
-118 KAKKRL
+118 KSQKRL
-124 KVHLKIDTGMHRL
+124 KIHLKIDTGMHRL
-137 GLEPNFKSIETI
+137 GLEPNFKSIEII

-169 ADANIKTHAKNQ
+169 ADTKIKTHAKNQ

-236 SNEMKESSQTILKN
+236 SNGMKETCPTILKN

-256 RIVQIKRVKKGEFIG
+256 QIVQIRSVKKGEFIG

-295 VRALGNRIQVAI
+295 MRALGNRIQVAI

-334 GDEVILFGDKSTKAN
+334 GDEVILFGDKSAKAN
-349 DASEIATLLNTI
+349 DASEIAALLNTI
-361 PYEVIS
+361 PYETIS

-375 VYVWNKIM
+375 VYI